1 MCSKNKKQKT
11 KKKNLKTMKKGK
23 IKERPKVKLIHSHVN
38 HTFLILN
45 PRIEPKPLD
54 TLIVP

>member
-1 MCSKNKKQKT
+1 
-11 KKKNLKTMKKGK
+11 MKKGK